1 MSMVP
6 KKVFFVK
13 GIGYHHSKLVSL
25 EQALRSAGIE
35 KFNLVKVTSIL
46 PPDCIEIAKESGL
59 TELLPGQIL
68 HAVLSYTR
76 SKKKDQTCTA
86 SVGVAKPKNKGDY
99 GYLSEY
105 QGFDEHPENIGTFAE
120 KLATEMLATALGIPF
135 DPDANYDEKQEL
147 YKINGKIVESKNIT
161 ESAVVKKEGEWCT
174 VLAAAIFIL

>member
-1 MSMVP
+1 MLIP
-6 KKVFFVK
+6 KYVFFVK

-46 PPDCIEIAKESGL
+46 PPDCIEITKDEGL
-59 TELLPGQIL
+59 TKLMPGQIL
-68 HAVLSYTR
+68 HAVLSYT
-76 SKKKDQTCTA
+76 SSNKKDQTCAA
-86 SVGVAKPKNKGDY
+86 SIGVAKPKNQGDY

-105 QGFDEHPENIGTFAE
+105 HAFDERSE
-120 KLATEMLATALGIPF
+120 KSGEYAQDLAVEMLATALGIPF
-135 DPDANYDEKQEL
+135 DPDENHDEKQEI

-174 VLAAAIFIL
+174 VLTAAIFVL

>member
-68 HAVLSYTR
+68 HAVLSYT
-76 SKKKDQTCTA
+76 SSNKKDQMCAA

-105 QGFDEHPENIGTFAE
+105 QGFDEHPENIGAFAE
-120 KLATEMLATALGIPF
+120 KLATEMLATALGISF
-135 DPDANYDEKQEL
+135 DSNANFNEKQEFF
-147 YKINGKIVESKNIT
+147 KINGKIIKTKNIT
-161 ESAVVKKEGEWCT
+161 ESGTVRTEREWLT
-174 VLAAAIFIL
+174 VLTAAIFII